1 MELRSQLFKATLAA
15 AVAPHLPG
23 AGLIAGAAAAAA
35 GPSLPP
41 LPPGPQP
48 PTAGQPLPGPPP
60 TLPSLMPKAPFQGL
74 SVGPGASSSSSSS
87 RPTPKAPVQAGIWP
101 SSNENVARFKKQ
113 HISPE
118 ERIQRD
124 IRNEKK
130 KRKRDEKNPAIL
142 HEVSLLTR

>member
-1 MELRSQLFKATLAA
+1 MDLKVKKEEVEDQDDKGKKKDQREGLVERLARENMELRSQLFKATLAA

-23 AGLIAGAAAAAA
+23 G
-35 GPSLPP
+35 
-41 LPPGPQP
+41 
-48 PTAGQPLPGPPP
+48 PGPPP
-60 TLPSLMPKAPFQGL
+60 PKSPFQGL
-74 SVGPGASSSSSSS
+74 PGASSSSSSS
-87 RPTPKAPVQAGIWP
+87 RPTPKVQAGIWP

>member
-1 MELRSQLFKATLAA
+1 MKKEEVEDQDDKGKKEDQAKDQPRLVERLARENMELRSQLFKATLAA

-23 AGLIAGAAAAAA
+23 G
-35 GPSLPP
+35 
-41 LPPGPQP
+41 
-48 PTAGQPLPGPPP
+48 PGPPP
-60 TLPSLMPKAPFQGL
+60 PKSPFQGL
-74 SVGPGASSSSSSS
+74 PGASSSSSSS
-87 RPTPKAPVQAGIWP
+87 RPTPKVQAGIWP

-124 IRNEKK
+124 IRNQKK
-130 KRKRDEKNPAIL
+130 KRKRDEKIPAIL

>member
-1 MELRSQLFKATLAA
+1 MKKEEVEDQDDKGKKKDQREGLVERLVRENMELRSQLFKATLAA

-23 AGLIAGAAAAAA
+23 G
-35 GPSLPP
+35 
-41 LPPGPQP
+41 
-48 PTAGQPLPGPPP
+48 PGPPP
-60 TLPSLMPKAPFQGL
+60 PKSPFQGL
-74 SVGPGASSSSSSS
+74 AVGPGASSSSSSS
-87 RPTPKAPVQAGIWP
+87 RPTPKAPVQAGIWS

-113 HISPE
+113 HISSE

-130 KRKRDEKNPAIL
+130 KRKRDEKIPAIL

>member
-1 MELRSQLFKATLAA
+1 MDLKVKKEEVEDQDDKGKKKDQREGLVERLARENMELRSQLFKATLAA

-23 AGLIAGAAAAAA
+23 G
-35 GPSLPP
+35 
-41 LPPGPQP
+41 
-48 PTAGQPLPGPPP
+48 PGPPP
-60 TLPSLMPKAPFQGL
+60 PKSPFQGL
-74 SVGPGASSSSSSS
+74 AVGPGASSSSSSS
-87 RPTPKAPVQAGIWP
+87 RPTPKAPVQAGTWP

-124 IRNEKK
+124 IRNQKK
-130 KRKRDEKNPAIL
+130 KRKRDEKIPAIL

>member
-1 MELRSQLFKATLAA
+1 MKKEEVEDQDDKGKKKDQREGLVERLARENMELRSQLFKATLAA

-23 AGLIAGAAAAAA
+23 G
-35 GPSLPP
+35 
-41 LPPGPQP
+41 
-48 PTAGQPLPGPPP
+48 PGPPP
-60 TLPSLMPKAPFQGL
+60 PKSPFQGL
-74 SVGPGASSSSSSS
+74 AVGPGASSSSSSS

-130 KRKRDEKNPAIL
+130 KRKRDEKIPAIL

>member
-1 MELRSQLFKATLAA
+1 MKKEEVEDQDDKGKKKDQREGLVERLARENMELRSQLFKATLAA

-23 AGLIAGAAAAAA
+23 G
-35 GPSLPP
+35 
-41 LPPGPQP
+41 
-48 PTAGQPLPGPPP
+48 PGPPP
-60 TLPSLMPKAPFQGL
+60 PKSPFQGL
-74 SVGPGASSSSSSS
+74 AVGPGASSSSSSS
-87 RPTPKAPVQAGIWP
+87 RPTPKAPVQAGTWP

-124 IRNEKK
+124 IRNQKK
-130 KRKRDEKNPAIL
+130 KRKRDEKIPAIL

>member
-1 MELRSQLFKATLAA
+1 MKKEEVEDQDDKGKKKDQREGLVERLARENMELRSQLFKATLAA

-23 AGLIAGAAAAAA
+23 G
-35 GPSLPP
+35 
-41 LPPGPQP
+41 
-48 PTAGQPLPGPPP
+48 PGPPP
-60 TLPSLMPKAPFQGL
+60 PKSPFQGL
-74 SVGPGASSSSSSS
+74 AVGPGASSSSSSS
-87 RPTPKAPVQAGIWP
+87 RPTPKAPVQAGTWP
-101 SSNENVARFKKQ
+101 SCNENVARFKKQ

>member
-1 MELRSQLFKATLAA
+1 MDLKVKKEEVEDQDDKGKKEDQAKDQPRLVERLARENMELRSQLFKATLAA

-23 AGLIAGAAAAAA
+23 G
-35 GPSLPP
+35 
-41 LPPGPQP
+41 
-48 PTAGQPLPGPPP
+48 PGPPP
-60 TLPSLMPKAPFQGL
+60 PKSPFQGL
-74 SVGPGASSSSSSS
+74 PGASSSSSSS

-124 IRNEKK
+124 IRNQKK
-130 KRKRDEKNPAIL
+130 KRKRDEKIPAIL